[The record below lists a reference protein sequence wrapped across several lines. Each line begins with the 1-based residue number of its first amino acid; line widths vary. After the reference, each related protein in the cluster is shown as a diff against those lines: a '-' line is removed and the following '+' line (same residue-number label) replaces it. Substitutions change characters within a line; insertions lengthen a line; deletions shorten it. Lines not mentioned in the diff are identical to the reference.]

1 MQRFTLI
8 HDGSDQGWQ
17 TAYLAFHIAA
27 RLGAPLLVL
36 LVNSAADKKTLIQR
50 SAQVKVGGRAAGLA
64 IETRLVMEF
73 SIDMVLANVS
83 FMDGLFIPQHLI
95 PNEETA
101 ERLLE
106 ALSCPLWIVSK
117 DSEMYEMA
125 VLADDF
131 TADEKMISYATNLS
145 HRIQQ
150 PLTGLIRENEFELT
164 SDVDASITW
173 IPLPNF
179 SSMEVSTAMNQLSAS
194 LLFLPVSSFYLVKE
208 LSFTCIVCPMMQDA

>member
-17 TAYLAFHIAA
+17 AAYLAFHIAA
-27 RLGAPLLVL
+27 RLGSPLLVL
-36 LVNSAADKKTLIQR
+36 LVNSAADKETLIQR

-83 FMDGLFIPQHLI
+83 SIDGLFVPQRLI

-106 ALSCPLWIVSK
+106 ALPCPMWVVAK
-117 DSEMYEMA
+117 DSETYEMA
-125 VLADDF
+125 VLVDDF
-131 TADEKMISYATNLS
+131 AADEKAISYATNLS

-150 PLTGLIRENEFELT
+150 PLTGLIRESEFELT

-179 SSMEVSTAMNQLSAS
+179 SSVEVSTAMNQLGAG
-194 LLFLPVSSFYLVKE
+194 LLFLPVSRFSLVKE
-208 LSFTCIVCPMMQDA
+208 LPFTCVICPLIQNA